1 MPRVLIVP
9 RKHEKSARERRRAP
23 VHPGPT
29 AASILAEHH
38 VSARQAAIAMGGMT
52 PAGLGKVLNG
62 TAPVTAETAL
72 RFGVYFG
79 NGPAL
84 WLGLQADHDL
94 WHKAEAMRTELDKIS
109 PLKNKA
115 R

>member
-1 MPRVLIVP
+1 MPRVLIQP
-9 RKHEKSARERRRAP
+9 RKRKPARERLRAP
-23 VHPGPT
+23 VHPGPM
-29 AASILAEHH
+29 AASILDELH

-62 TAPVTAETAL
+62 KAPVTAETAL

-94 WHKAEAMRTELDKIS
+94 WHKAEAIRTELDKIT